1 MAMLENISRVMTR
14 IQDIKDRFDKAA
26 SSAVPNSEISNSTN
40 PVTGNSSLNS
50 AETTQDFANLL
61 NQMQQSSGLNLT
73 GLESDGTTDNSLSA
87 LANTLSLQYANSN
100 ALNNNVQDT
109 QKKVSEVANRNAGG
123 IRSSYDDIIRNASE
137 KYGIDDK
144 VIKAVIRA
152 ESGFNANA
160 KSPVGALGLMQLMP
174 GTAKS
179 MGVDNPLDPVQNIDG
194 GCKYLKM
201 MMDRFGSLEL
211 ALAAYNAG
219 PGNVKKYGGI
229 PPFTETQNY
238 VARIIGFI
246 NASN

>member
-1 MAMLENISRVMTR
+1 MLENISRVMSR
-14 IQDIKDRFDKAA
+14 IQDIKERFDGTAA
-26 SSAVPNSEISNSTN
+26 SNSEISASTGAAN
-40 PVTGNSSLNS
+40 GNSSLNS

-61 NQMQQSSGLNLT
+61 NQMQQGSGLNLT
-73 GLESDGTTDNSLSA
+73 GLDGDGAADSSLSTLANSLIS
-87 LANTLSLQYANSN
+87 QYS
-100 ALNNNVQDT
+100 NNNTQNV
-109 QKKVSEVANRNAGG
+109 QKKASVIASQNTTGAK
-123 IRSSYDDIIRNASE
+123 SDYDDIIKVASE
-137 KYGIDDK
+137 KYGIDEK
-144 VIKAVIRA
+144 VIKAVIKA

-174 GTAKS
+174 GTARS
-179 MGVDNPLDPVQNIDG
+179 MGVDNPLDPAQNIDG

-201 MMDRFGSLEL
+201 MLDRFGSLEL

>member
-1 MAMLENISRVMTR
+1 MLENISRVMTR
-14 IQDIKDRFDKAA
+14 IQGIKDKFDKAA
-26 SSAVPNSEISNSTN
+26 SSTAPNPEISNSAN
-40 PVTGNSSLNS
+40 PVTGNSSVNS

-73 GLESDGTTDNSLSA
+73 GLEGDGTTDNSLSTLTNA
-87 LANTLSLQYANSN
+87 LSSQYANSN
-100 ALNNNVQDT
+100 ILNGSVQNT
-109 QKKVSEVANRNAGG
+109 QKKASEVADQNIGG
-123 IRSSYDDIIRNASE
+123 VKSPYDDIIKVASE
-137 KYGIDDK
+137 KYGINEK
-144 VIKAVIRA
+144 VIKAVIKA
-152 ESGFNANA
+152 ESGFHANA

-179 MGVDNPLDPVQNIDG
+179 MGVDNPLDPAQNIDG

-201 MMDRFGSLEL
+201 MLDRFGSLEL

-219 PGNVKKYGGI
+219 PGSVKKYGGI

>member
-1 MAMLENISRVMTR
+1 
-14 IQDIKDRFDKAA
+14 
-26 SSAVPNSEISNSTN
+26 
-40 PVTGNSSLNS
+40 
-50 AETTQDFANLL
+50 
-61 NQMQQSSGLNLT
+61 MQQSSGLNLT
-73 GLESDGTTDNSLSA
+73 GLESDGTTDNSLSS
-87 LANTLSLQYANSN
+87 LANSLSLQYTNSN
-100 ALNNNVQDT
+100 VQNA
-109 QKKVSEVANRNAGG
+109 QKKASETDDQNVSGVK
-123 IRSSYDDIIRNASE
+123 SSFDDIIKAASE
-137 KYGIDDK
+137 KYGVDEK

-174 GTAKS
+174 GTARS
-179 MGVDNPLDPVQNIDG
+179 MGVDNPLDPAQNIDG

-201 MMDRFGSLEL
+201 MLDRFGSLEL